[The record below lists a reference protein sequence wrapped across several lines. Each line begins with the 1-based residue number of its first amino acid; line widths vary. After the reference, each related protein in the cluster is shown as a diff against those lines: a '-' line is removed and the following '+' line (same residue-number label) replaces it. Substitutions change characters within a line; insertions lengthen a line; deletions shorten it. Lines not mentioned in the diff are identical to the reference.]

1 MGSMFLCCCRGIEC
15 LGLKL
20 IMDDASASLWPSG
33 RSAARPGACAP
44 GFQNAILAQ
53 PPCRTVDDRD
63 MTTQISISVV
73 WEALMCNVQA
83 ENLAK
88 LNVRTRGLFSRIRET
103 RRVLP
108 ISMWLKHGI
117 LRC

>member
-53 PPCRTVDDRD
+53 PPCRTLDDRD

-73 WEALMCNVQA
+73 WETLIKQA
-83 ENLAK
+83 ENVAK
-88 LNVRTRGLFSRIRET
+88 PKVRTRGLFSRIRET

-108 ISMWLKHGI
+108 TTVWLKHGI